1 MAGSFRRSPD
11 DRDDSVD
18 ATAASSE
25 PTLES
30 IEREL
35 RDAFFG
41 FIAFAHLVRG
51 DPRIPNEVHHT
62 AGLMADEA
70 ERARALSEQ
79 LVERA
84 RTAEGDSLRRELA
97 AGVH

>member
-1 MAGSFRRSPD
+1 VAGFIRRSPD

-18 ATAASSE
+18 ATASSAE

-41 FIAFAHLVRG
+41 FLAFAHLVRG

-62 AGLMADEA
+62 AGLMVDEA

-84 RTAEGDSLRRELA
+84 RTAEGDAPPEKLA
-97 AGVH
+97 AGVR